1 MKQLFTA
8 LNYLQFIKKGQLY
21 QIQELVE
28 TMTEKVET
36 KLFSELEAANYFGW
50 SVFTMREIR
59 KRGEI
64 EHLLF
69 QEKTVRYTLEQLEKY
84 KARHLKLAA

>member
-1 MKQLFTA
+1 MY
-8 LNYLQFIKKGQLY
+8 NGYSKK
-21 QIQELVE
+21 
-28 TMTEKVET
+28 KVEYVGDIGT
-36 KLFSELEAANYFGW
+36 MLEKDETRLFSESEAANHFGW

-69 QEKTVRYTLEQLEKY
+69 QDKTVRYTVEQLEKY
-84 KARHLKLAA
+84 KAHHLKLAA

>member
-1 MKQLFTA
+1 MKKE
-8 LNYLQFIKKGQLY
+8 LNEKLY
-21 QIQELVE
+21 S
-28 TMTEKVET
+28 EKD
-36 KLFSELEAANYFGW
+36 AADYFGW

-69 QEKTVRYTLEQLEKY
+69 QDKTVRYTLEQLENY
-84 KARHLKLAA
+84 KVRHLKQTA

>member
-1 MKQLFTA
+1 MGRMKELYTERETA
-8 LNYLQFIKKGQLY
+8 D
-21 QIQELVE
+21 
-28 TMTEKVET
+28 
-36 KLFSELEAANYFGW
+36 YFGW

-69 QEKTVRYTLEQLEKY
+69 NKKTVRYVMHPRVGLEGK
-84 KARHLKLAA
+84 KAASFYAHGFLVCRVNAYPPFRGLHY